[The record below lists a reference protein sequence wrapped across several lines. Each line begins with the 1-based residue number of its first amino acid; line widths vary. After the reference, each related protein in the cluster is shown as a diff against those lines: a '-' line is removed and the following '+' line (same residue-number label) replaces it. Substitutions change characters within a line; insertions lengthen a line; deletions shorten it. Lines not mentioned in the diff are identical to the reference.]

1 MGKILKKNLR
11 IIIAVAIL
19 AVLGISYY
27 FYLANRPQG
36 TPDIESDNPE
46 LSRLLTLDVANN
58 YPQTPK
64 EVVKLYAQ
72 ITQAY
77 YKTKLTD
84 QQIEVLGMKAR
95 LLFDDELLKTQ
106 TDSEFLIALKNDI
119 DTYQGL
125 GRFVGDFEIASS
137 SLIQY
142 KTIREKN
149 YAIVPMKYILRQG
162 KETVSAYHSFKLRKD
177 QDGKWKILYW
187 ETCDEVELK

>member
-1 MGKILKKNLR
+1 MVNVLKKNLKT
-11 IIIAVAIL
+11 IIVVAIL
-19 AVLGISYY
+19 VALGISYY
-27 FYLANRPQG
+27 FYLANRNQA
-36 TPDIESDNPE
+36 TPDVEIDNPE
-46 LSRLLTLDVANN
+46 LSRLLTLDVAGN

-77 YKTKLTD
+77 YKTELTD
-84 QQIEVLGMKAR
+84 QQIEILGTKAR

-106 TDSEFLIALKNDI
+106 TDSEFLSALKKDI
-119 DTYQGL
+119 DEYKEK

-177 QDGKWKILYW
+177 QDGKWKIVYW
-187 ETCDEVELK
+187 EACKEVELR

>member
-1 MGKILKKNLR
+1 MVNVLKKNLKT
-11 IIIAVAIL
+11 IIVVAIL
-19 AVLGISYY
+19 VALGISYY
-27 FYLANRPQG
+27 FYLANRNQA
-36 TPDIESDNPE
+36 TPDVEIDNPE
-46 LSRLLTLDVANN
+46 LSRLLTLDVAGN

-77 YKTKLTD
+77 YKTELTD
-84 QQIEVLGMKAR
+84 QQIEILGTKAR

-106 TDSEFLIALKNDI
+106 TDSEFLSALKKDI
-119 DTYQGL
+119 DEYKEK

-177 QDGKWKILYW
+177 QEGKWKIVYW
-187 ETCDEVELK
+187 EACKEVELR

>member
-1 MGKILKKNLR
+1 MVNVLKKNLKT
-11 IIIAVAIL
+11 IIVVAIL
-19 AVLGISYY
+19 VALGISYY
-27 FYLANRPQG
+27 FYLANRNQS
-36 TPDIESDNPE
+36 TPDVEIDNPE
-46 LSRLLTLDVANN
+46 LSRLLTLDVAGN

-77 YKTKLTD
+77 YKTELTD
-84 QQIEVLGMKAR
+84 RQIEILGTKAR

-106 TDSEFLIALKNDI
+106 TDSEFLSALKKDI
-119 DTYQGL
+119 DEYKEK

-142 KTIREKN
+142 KTIREKS

-177 QDGKWKILYW
+177 QDGKWKIVYW
-187 ETCDEVELK
+187 EACKEVELR

>member
-1 MGKILKKNLR
+1 MGNVLKKNLKT
-11 IIIAVAIL
+11 IIVVAIL
-19 AVLGISYY
+19 VVLGISYY
-27 FYLANRPQG
+27 FYLANRNQA
-36 TPDIESDNPE
+36 TPDAEIDNPE
-46 LSRLLTLDVANN
+46 LSRLLTLDVVNN

-77 YKTKLTD
+77 YKTALTD
-84 QQIEVLGMKAR
+84 QQIETLGTKAR

-106 TDSEFLIALKNDI
+106 TDSEFLSALKKDI
-119 DTYQGL
+119 DDYKEK

-142 KTIREKN
+142 KTIREKS

-177 QDGKWKILYW
+177 QDGKWKIVYW
-187 ETCDEVELK
+187 ETCKEVELR